1 VIRSV
6 IGELVILAGVGG
18 GLNATEKACCVQLA
32 RLGLEQK
39 QNSYEKASMMVAGG
53 GWRWLT
59 MLWGC

>member
-18 GLNATEKACCVQLA
+18 GSNATEKACCVQLA

-39 QNSYEKASMMVAGG
+39 QNSYDKASMMVAGG
-53 GWRWLT
+53 GWR
-59 MLWGC
+59 